1 MNFISVLL
9 FLISGLYTAGLI
21 LLTGFKTKSDNP
33 EDFLFHWSD
42 LTFPVVGVLIAF
54 VLNTIPFLN
63 KYLK

>member
-9 FLISGLYTAGLI
+9 LLISGVYTAGLA
-21 LLTGFKTKSDNP
+21 LLTGFKTKSNNP
-33 EDFLFHWSD
+33 EDFLFRWSD